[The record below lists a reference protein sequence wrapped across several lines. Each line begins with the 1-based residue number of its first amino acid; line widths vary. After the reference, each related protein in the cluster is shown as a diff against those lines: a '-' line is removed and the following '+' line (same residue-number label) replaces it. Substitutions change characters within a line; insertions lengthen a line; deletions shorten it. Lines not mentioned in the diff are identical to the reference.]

1 MSTQIAKPALVRL
14 KNMIGKTF
22 MYKGNQITIKDYH
35 VLGEEGKT
43 QIDIE
48 EGEAIKTA
56 DLAKF
61 IDFCLPVQTPE
72 EDEADQQTDAVST
85 EVVAQTQNILSTLH
99 TTLLDNIKKV
109 QQNEKYI
116 KQANVINSSVNSLIG
131 LAKLQI
137 QVGKMTKGK

>member
-1 MSTQIAKPALVRL
+1 MSVAKPALARL
-14 KNMIGKTF
+14 KDMIGKTF
-22 MYKGNQITIKDYH
+22 MYKGKQITIKDYH

-43 QIDIE
+43 QIDIV
-48 EGEAIKTA
+48 EGDPIKTP
-56 DLAKF
+56 DLSKF
-61 IDFCLPVQTPE
+61 IDFCLPVDVPGQDD
-72 EDEADQQTDAVST
+72 EDTAGTAIST

-99 TTLLDNIKKV
+99 ETLLDNIKKV

-137 QVGKMTKGK
+137 QVGKLNKGK